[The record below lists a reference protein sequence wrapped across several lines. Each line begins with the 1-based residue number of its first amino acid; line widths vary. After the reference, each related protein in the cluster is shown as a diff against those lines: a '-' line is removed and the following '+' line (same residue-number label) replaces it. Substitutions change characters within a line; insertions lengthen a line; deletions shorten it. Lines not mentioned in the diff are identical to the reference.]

1 MVDRLRLNYL
11 ENAHLVLDVGLTYT
25 KVGFAKESMPLH
37 VFQTPLSMI
46 HALHNPH
53 EHFIYTYQVAQY
65 QSTGIREN
73 LSKLSFNS
81 FPMAFNYHPERLH
94 NEIEEFLTTLFYHV
108 LKTNPKDKSIVIC
121 ERLGSMRKLTE
132 AIGYVLFKKFDV
144 KGIFSLLSNVL
155 PLYASGLDTGI
166 TVDCGF

>member
-1 MVDRLRLNYL
+1 
-11 ENAHLVLDVGLTYT
+11 
-25 KVGFAKESMPLH
+25 
-37 VFQTPLSMI
+37 
-46 HALHNPH
+46 
-53 EHFIYTYQVAQY
+53 
-65 QSTGIREN
+65 
-73 LSKLSFNS
+73 
-81 FPMAFNYHPERLH
+81 MAFNYHPERLH